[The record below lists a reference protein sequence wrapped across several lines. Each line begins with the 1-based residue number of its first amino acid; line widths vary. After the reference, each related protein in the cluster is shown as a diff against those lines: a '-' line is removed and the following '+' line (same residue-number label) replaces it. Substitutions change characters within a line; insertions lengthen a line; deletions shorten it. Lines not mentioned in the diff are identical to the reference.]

1 MRAWYASLTGA
12 VAKHQRGTI
21 MSITELPP
29 PSSAT
34 TQTAPLYERIS
45 ATKKA
50 AIVRELS
57 DLLGARYVLHT
68 PYDLMMYEY
77 DASIDRCVPDV
88 VVLPSSTDE
97 VAAIVKIAAKHS
109 VPVVPRGA
117 GTGLSGGAVPIYGG
131 IVVAFAR
138 MNRILEV
145 DYDNLRAVVQPGLV
159 NLHLSNALN
168 PQGYYYVPDPSSQR
182 SCTIGGNV
190 GENAGGP
197 HTLIY
202 GVTTNH
208 VLGLEIVTPEGQVVQ
223 VGGWTQDTPGYDLT
237 GLLIGSEGTLCIVT
251 KIIVRIVHMAEAV
264 KTMVGVFN
272 TMDDASNTVSE
283 IIASGVIP
291 AAIEMMDQ
299 MILQAVEADTHAGY
313 PMDAA
318 AVLLIEAEGLRE
330 CVEEQTA
337 TIVGICEK
345 HHART
350 VRIAANEAERQ
361 LFWAGRKNA
370 FGAVGRISPEFYVQ
384 DGVVPRTKL
393 PFVLRRVGEICDSY
407 GLRVGNVFHAGD
419 GNLHPLILFDSQIPG
434 EVARVRKAGHEI
446 LEVCAEA
453 GGTITGEHGVG
464 IEKQEEMALIF
475 SDVDL
480 RVMQQVRAAW
490 NPKQLFNP
498 GKLFPMPGRC
508 ADMKQL

>member
-1 MRAWYASLTGA
+1 MRIRSNVDYHSAGAWIRPR
-12 VAKHQRGTI
+12 QRITS
-21 MSITELPP
+21 MSITELPR
-29 PSSAT
+29 ST
-34 TQTAPLYERIS
+34 TSPLFERIS
-45 ATKKA
+45 ASKKA
-50 AIVRELS
+50 EVVRELS
-57 DLLGARYVLHT
+57 ELLGARYVLHS
-68 PYDLMMYEY
+68 PYDLMLYEY
-77 DASIDRCVPDV
+77 DASIDRSTPDI
-88 VVLPSSTDE
+88 VVLPATTAE
-97 VAAIVKIAAKHS
+97 VAAVVKIAARHN

-117 GTGLSGGAVPIYGG
+117 GTGLSGGAIPVYGG
-131 IVVAFAR
+131 IVIAFAR

-145 DYDNLRAVVQPGLV
+145 DYANLRAVVQPGLV

-168 PQGYYYVPDPSSQR
+168 PAGFYYVPDPSSQR

-208 VLGLEIVTPEGQVVQ
+208 VLGLEIVTAEGEIVQ
-223 VGGWTQDTPGYDLT
+223 IGGWTYDTPGYDLT

-251 KIIVRIVHMAEAV
+251 KIIVRMVHLAEDV
-264 KTMVGVFN
+264 KTMVAIFD

-283 IIASGVIP
+283 IIASGIIP

-299 MILQAVEADTHAGY
+299 MILQAVEADSHAGY
-313 PMDAA
+313 PTDAA
-318 AVLLIEAEGLRE
+318 AVLLMEAEGIRE
-330 CVEEQTA
+330 SVAEQVA
-337 TIVGICEK
+337 VIEKICQK
-345 HHART
+345 NHARS

-384 DGVVPRTKL
+384 DGVVPRTRL
-393 PFVLRRVGEICDSY
+393 PYVLRRVEEICTGY

-434 EVARVRKAGHEI
+434 EVERVRKAEHEI
-446 LEVCAEA
+446 LEVCAEV

-475 SDVDL
+475 SEVDL
-480 RVMQQVRAAW
+480 RVMQQVRGSF
-490 NPKQLFNP
+490 NPDQLFNP
-498 GKLFPMPGRC
+498 GKLFPLPGRC